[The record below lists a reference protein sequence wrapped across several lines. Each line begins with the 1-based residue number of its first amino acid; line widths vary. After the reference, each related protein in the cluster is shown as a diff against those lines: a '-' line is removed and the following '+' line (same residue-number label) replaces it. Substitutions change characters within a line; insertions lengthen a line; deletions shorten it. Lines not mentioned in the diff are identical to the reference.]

1 MTFLKGWRTIAFN
14 AFCVVLVPILNLPEV
29 AAILPTGW
37 QPFYALFIAI
47 VNLQLRRVTTTP
59 LGRKE

>member
-14 AFCVVLVPILNLPEV
+14 VFCVFLVPILNLPEV
-29 AAILPTGW
+29 AAILPAGW

-47 VNLQLRRVTTTP
+47 VNMQLRRVTTTP
-59 LGRKE
+59 LGQKE